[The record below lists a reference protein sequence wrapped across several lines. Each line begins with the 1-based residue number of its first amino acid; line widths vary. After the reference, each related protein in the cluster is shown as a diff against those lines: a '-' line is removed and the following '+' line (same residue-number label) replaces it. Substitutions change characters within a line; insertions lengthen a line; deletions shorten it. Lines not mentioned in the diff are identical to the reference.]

1 MDKLLKLGNQ
11 YHMVNNDSE
20 ETTTVRDTVSFLAL
34 ALFEDVRELRN
45 TEQDV
50 QKRLALETMSLNAIA
65 HATEV
70 LSK

>member
-1 MDKLLKLGNQ
+1 MDKLLKVGNQ

-34 ALFEDVRELRN
+34 ALFEDVKEFRN

-50 QKRLALETMSLNAIA
+50 QKRLALETMSLNAIT
-65 HATEV
+65 HATEI